1 MIRDQGFETIT
12 GAGKPIERGF
22 YNASFRNV
30 LKSVLNSHKKSRI
43 IQTSEARKTLS
54 YDSQGFC
61 PVVSGIIEKQSHGV
75 LFRNR
80 DLRHGISF

>member
-30 LKSVLNSHKKSRI
+30 LKSVLKVFAYNV
-43 IQTSEARKTLS
+43 SENTADSLADSAVGLS
-54 YDSQGFC
+54 
-61 PVVSGIIEKQSHGV
+61 VI
-75 LFRNR
+75 
-80 DLRHGISF
+80 